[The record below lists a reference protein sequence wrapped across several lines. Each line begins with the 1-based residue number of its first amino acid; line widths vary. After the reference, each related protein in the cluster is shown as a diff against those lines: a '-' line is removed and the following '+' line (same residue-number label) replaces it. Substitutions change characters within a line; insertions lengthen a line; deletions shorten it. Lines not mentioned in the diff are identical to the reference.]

1 MKPTQPW
8 ETLLFDTP
16 VGRCAIAWGAHGV
29 LAVQLP
35 DADDAATLRRLVR
48 GLPARS
54 GLAGA
59 VRAPTVD
66 APAVV
71 APTAPSPAAAHPAA
85 VACAVT
91 AITELLQGQP
101 RDLLEIA
108 LDLRRIPPFH
118 QRVYAVARTI
128 APGSTLTYGA
138 IAQRLGMPGAARAVG
153 QALGSNP
160 FVIVVPC
167 HRVLAADGR
176 AGGFSAPG
184 GTLTKLRLL
193 TIEGAFAQPAQPGDT
208 MTLF

>member
-8 ETLLFDTP
+8 ETRLFDTP

-48 GLPARS
+48 GLPEPPDSA
-54 GLAGA
+54 AA
-59 VRAPTVD
+59 H
-66 APAVV
+66 
-71 APTAPSPAAAHPAA
+71 PAAAHPAA
-85 VACAVT
+85 APLAVVDT
-91 AITELLQGQP
+91 AIAAITDLLHGQP
-101 RDLLEIA
+101 RDLLEIV

-118 QRVYAVARTI
+118 QRVYEVARTI
-128 APGSTLTYGA
+128 APGTTLTYGA

>member
-8 ETLLFDTP
+8 ETRLFDTP

-48 GLPARS
+48 GLPGRV
-54 GLAGA
+54 GL
-59 VRAPTVD
+59 PEPPD
-66 APAVV
+66 PA
-71 APTAPSPAAAHPAA
+71 AAHSAAAHPAEAPPAAAHLAA
-85 VACAVT
+85 VDAAIA
-91 AITELLQGQP
+91 AITDLLHGEP
-101 RDLLEIA
+101 RDLLEIV

-118 QRVYAVARTI
+118 QRVYEIARTI
-128 APGSTLTYGA
+128 APGTTLTYGA